1 MLFSLQV
8 FPDEFHLQTLDP
20 FLKSCAQLQPGV
32 NVKNVI
38 ISLIDRLTLYHQRNG
53 KLVVVHTSEDGSHET
68 PDIQLFDIFSIQIAN
83 IVQARNDMPLE
94 DTISL
99 QIALVSL
106 AQKVYPDRL
115 DYIDKVLET
124 TEIILDRLNMTK

>member
-1 MLFSLQV
+1 MTHAL
-8 FPDEFHLQTLDP
+8 
-20 FLKSCAQLQPGV
+20 
-32 NVKNVI
+32 
-38 ISLIDRLTLYHQRNG
+38 
-53 KLVVVHTSEDGSHET
+53 EDGTHET
-68 PDIQLFDIFSIQIAN
+68 PDIQLFDIFSIQIAH

-99 QIALVSL
+99 QVALVSL

-124 TEIILDRLNMTK
+124 TEIILDRLNMMK